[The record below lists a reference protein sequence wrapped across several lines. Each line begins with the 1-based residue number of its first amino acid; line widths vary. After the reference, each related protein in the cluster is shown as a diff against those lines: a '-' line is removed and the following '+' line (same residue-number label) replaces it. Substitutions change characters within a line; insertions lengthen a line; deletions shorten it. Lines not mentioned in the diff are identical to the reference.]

1 MACKACGEEPQ
12 KCNCQH
18 KDSCMSPAVLE
29 IVNEPE
35 IVTFCKVVIPAS
47 AGDEKTNP
55 PLPGLYR
62 NVLLEYEASGE
73 AYLYSSDGI
82 PTKLTDKAELKRL
95 ETLIGNE
102 VADRY
107 NADVNLQNQI
117 NEIDVSGLETRV
129 TNVEGTIQSLGS
141 DLATERSE
149 RIAADEHDQ
158 EGIRLLGEQMLGRAE
173 RVAYYY
179 DNQMLYIDEDKTQPA
194 EFSLVAGHAYF
205 NHDFVVVRYKDADLY
220 LESQNVATASTT
232 GTLVFSN
239 VVTTDSGLVKYTLTA
254 TMDGQ
259 NYTVTATET
268 PVDGGGST
276 EDFPNVTIIGNP
288 TINEGQV
295 SNFNDYRYLQFPFVL
310 DLTGKTFQIDFCFTT
325 GNDITTQQNIID
337 SKFGVALAIQNGH
350 GIMSISSNG
359 EFWDIGTST
368 GQINIAA
375 NTTYYARLSWDGSVY
390 KTALST
396 DGVTYTDDMAIAGSN
411 RPFPTTHYIGGAN
424 SQILGRYAWP
434 FLGIIN
440 LNKCSMTVNGSL
452 IWKGMDNLGLLTRA
466 DISLSNI
473 DTAGEQRI
481 KDLAGGGGNVDFAPT
496 NPTVIGKYDGK
507 DLYRVA
513 IPLGNRTFAA
523 SDTIPSGEAGQIIG
537 YITNFTEDSKV
548 VRTYGSISKSSP
560 YAYPRQPRGSVAVPF
575 VEFTEGN
582 SARIWVGE
590 SDGQYMPTPVV
601 LTVTGSSLYGWEG
614 DYAVVEY
621 TI

>member
-129 TNVEGTIQSLGS
+129 TNVEGTVQSLGS
-141 DLATERSE
+141 DLATERNE

-158 EGIRLLGEQMLGRAE
+158 EGIRLLGEQMLDRAE

-179 DNQMLYIDEDKTQPA
+179 GNQMLYVDEGKTQPA
-194 EFSLVAGHAYF
+194 EFQLVAGHAYF

-220 LESQNVATASTT
+220 LESQDVVSSGMT

-276 EDFPNVTIIGNP
+276 ENFPNVTIIGNP
-288 TINEGQV
+288 LGQDGQY
-295 SNFNDYRYLQFPFVL
+295 DYFDENSYLQFPFVL

-325 GNDITTQQNIID
+325 GNDVVTQQNIID
-337 SKFGVALAIQNGH
+337 SKFGIALAIKNRKGV
-350 GIMSISSNG
+350 MSISSNG
-359 EFWDIGTST
+359 ETWDIGTVTST
-368 GQINIAA
+368 RDIYSD
-375 NTTYYARLSWDGSVY
+375 TTYYARLSWSGSSYSVY
-390 KTALST
+390 LST
-396 DGVTYTDDMAIAGSN
+396 DGTSYTYYMSISSSV

-424 SQILGRYAWP
+424 SQILGHYAWP
-434 FLGIIN
+434 FLGVIN
-440 LNKCSMTVNGSL
+440 LNRCSMTINDTL
-452 IWKGMDNLGLLTRA
+452 FWRGMDNLGLRTRA

-481 KDLAGGGGNVDFAPT
+481 RDLAGGGGNYAPT
-496 NPTVIGKYDGK
+496 EPTVIGKYGGK

-513 IPLGNRTFAA
+513 IPIGSRTFAA
-523 SDTIPSGEAGQIIG
+523 SDTTPTGESGQLIG
-537 YITNFTEDSKV
+537 YITNFTEDSMV

-560 YAYPRQPRGSVAVPF
+560 YAYPRQSRGGVAVPF

-590 SDGQYMPTPVV
+590 SEGQYMPTPVV

>member
-117 NEIDVSGLETRV
+117 NEIDVSGLEYAIRQEVKAREDGDRILEATLEDRIAHNERAIILV
-129 TNVEGTIQSLGS
+129 DGQASANHEAIVALQENVI
-141 DLATERSE
+141 DLAENKADRSE
-149 RIAADEHDQ
+149 I
-158 EGIRLLGEQMLGRAE
+158 
-173 RVAYYY
+173 
-179 DNQMLYIDEDKTQPA
+179 PA
-194 EFSLVAGHAYF
+194 PYELPA
-205 NHDFVVVRYKDADLY
+205 
-220 LESQNVATASTT
+220 ATASTLGGIKVGDNLIIDED
-232 GTLVFSN
+232 GTLS
-239 VVTTDSGLVKYTLTA
+239 A
-254 TMDGQ
+254 T
-259 NYTVTATET
+259 
-268 PVDGGGST
+268 GGGST
-276 EDFPNVTIIGNP
+276 ENFPNATIIGNP

-337 SKFGVALAIQNGH
+337 SKFGLALAIQNGH

-368 GQINIAA
+368 GQISIAA

-396 DGVTYTDDMAIAGSN
+396 DGVAYTDDMTIASSN

-424 SQILGRYAWP
+424 SQVLGRYNWP
-434 FLGIIN
+434 LLGTIN
-440 LNKCSMTVNGSL
+440 LNKCSMTINGTL
-452 IWKGMDNLGLLTRA
+452 IWRGMDNLGLATRA

-481 KDLAGGGGNVDFAPT
+481 RDLAGGGGNYAPT
-496 NPTVIGKYDGK
+496 DPTVIGKYGGK

-513 IPLGNRTFAA
+513 IPIGSRTFAA
-523 SDTIPSGEAGQIIG
+523 SDTIPTGEAGQVVG
-537 YITNFTEDSKV
+537 YITNFTEDSMV

-560 YAYPRQPRGSVAVPF
+560 YAYPRQSRGGVAVPF

-582 SARIWVGE
+582 SARIWVGKSE
-590 SDGQYMPTPVV
+590 GQYTPTPVV